1 MVLDLVVLFLKIS
14 FFKYL
19 MELNYTGDGDGEYG
33 DKIEVDPLAEEE
45 DLNEIEI
52 VILASTKF
60 VIFLFF

>member
-1 MVLDLVVLFLKIS
+1 
-14 FFKYL
+14 

-60 VIFLFF
+60 VIFFIFLMY